1 MPDEVYIVTKSDM
14 EEVAGAIRTAGGTSA
29 SLAWPTGWK
38 NAVAAIPSGSG
49 GGSATLVSKNITANG
64 TYDPANDNADGY
76 SSVTVALPAGTAGT
90 PTATKGAVSNHSIS
104 VTPSV
109 TNTAGVISG
118 GTVNGTAVT
127 VSASELVSGSETKT
141 TNGTYDVTNLA
152 QLIVNVSP
160 LAKTKTG
167 TFTGNGT
174 RQVTI
179 SCDFEPDLVYWYAD
193 PGTSSS
199 SGTYCGL
206 IARGL
211 LAVNRYRNNSTSTS
225 TNVQEQITNMNSG
238 GSSYNFRATYA
249 NSAVTL
255 YCFSSNTRSLF
266 TNNRSY
272 SYTFVKWT
280 V

>member
-1 MPDEVYIVTKSDM
+1 MSTTVTYKGNTIATV
-14 EEVAGAIRTAGGTSA
+14 ENATKTLKTAGTYMEGDVMLTD
-29 SLAWPTGWK
+29 
-38 NAVAAIPSGSG
+38 VSG
-49 GGSATLVSKNITANG
+49 GGGGATLVSKNITANG
-64 TYDPANDNADGY
+64 TYDPADDSADGY

-90 PTATKGAVSNHSIS
+90 PTATKGTVSNHSVS

-127 VSASELVSGSETKT
+127 ISASELVSGSETKT
-141 TNGTYDVTNLA
+141 ANGTYDVTNLA

-160 LAKTKTG
+160 LAQTKTG

-193 PGTSSS
+193 PGTSAS

-206 IARGL
+206 IARGM
-211 LAVNRYRNNSTSTS
+211 LAVNRYRNNSTTDS
-225 TNVQEQITNMNSG
+225 TNLQMQITNMNTG
-238 GSSYNFRATYA
+238 GSSYNFRATYED
-249 NSAVTL
+249 STVTL
-255 YCFSSNTRSLF
+255 YCFSNTRSLF

-280 V
+280 A